1 MGYDARRF
9 NLFVGFWMKVFGLAG
24 DDRAEVIYDP
34 SINSTPMCVR
44 QAG

>member
-24 DDRAEVIYDP
+24 L
-34 SINSTPMCVR
+34 ML
-44 QAG
+44 AGSGVN